1 MPSAE
6 VYNSKNDVKS
16 LNEGHECLIIR
27 GYMPAGLV
35 SLFC

>member
-6 VYNSKNDVKS
+6 VYNSKNDVKP
-16 LNEGHECLIIR
+16 LNERHECLIIR
-27 GYMPAGLV
+27 GSMPADLV